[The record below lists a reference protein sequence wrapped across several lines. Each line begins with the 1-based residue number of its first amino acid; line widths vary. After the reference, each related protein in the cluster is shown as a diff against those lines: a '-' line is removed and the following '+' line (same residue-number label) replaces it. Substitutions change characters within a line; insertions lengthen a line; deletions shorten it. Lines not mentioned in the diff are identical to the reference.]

1 MNIKFSIELTEKNI
15 PQLMGL
21 LAKMWDNPNPTEG
34 ITIVKQSETTPEKP
48 EVPTMSA
55 SVVEPATVPAMVA
68 EPTPEPKPEPAQ
80 SASLSAAQLQLAAGK
95 FIDQNPNN
103 LFVLQQ
109 LLSEIG
115 ATAIPQLTQEQRVLF
130 TQKLRELGGDL

>member
-21 LAKMWDNPNPTEG
+21 LAKMWDNPNPAEG
-34 ITIVKQSETTPEKP
+34 ITIIKQSEVVTEKP
-48 EVPTMSA
+48 EVA
-55 SVVEPATVPAMVA
+55 SVSAMTA
-68 EPTPEPKPEPAQ
+68 APDPEPAQ
-80 SASLSAAQLQLAAGK
+80 PVPLTAAQLQAAAGK

-115 ATAIPQLTQEQRVLF
+115 APAIPQLTVEQRVLF
-130 TQKLRELGGDL
+130 TQKLRELGSAL

>member
-21 LAKMWDNPNPTEG
+21 LAKMWDNPNPAEG
-34 ITIVKQSETTPEKP
+34 ITIVKQSESAPEKQETP
-48 EVPTMSA
+48 AMSA
-55 SVVEPATVPAMVA
+55 PVAEPAPAPAVVTKPTP
-68 EPTPEPKPEPAQ
+68 EPTPEPTQ
-80 SASLSAAQLQLAAGK
+80 SASLTAAQLQLAAGK
-95 FIDQNPNN
+95 FIDLNPNN

-115 ATAIPQLTQEQRVLF
+115 ATAIPQLTPEQRVIF